1 MRRNSL
7 TGGKRTLK
15 HKRRKSHKRRTR
27 VKKRKRRRSRH
38 RGGYSGTGNMIL
50 TPATFSPTNAYPP
63 NGAVLVPSPGITK
76 VATRGSEQQY
86 YYAKNNRV
94 MKAPESTNPQKQS
107 GGRKRRRTK
116 KRKRKHKKRKKR
128 KTRKRKKSRK
138 RRRRRRYRGGGLSDV
153 IEAIPGG
160 TDLRDVFY
168 KSGNLAGSLYS
179 QYNGYGPTNEPP
191 MTNYTAGQPINKS
204 ISLTSGDIPMHQ
216 YIQDGSLEA
225 SKFKA
230 GYN

>member
-7 TGGKRTLK
+7 TGGKRRRTLK
-15 HKRRKSHKRRTR
+15 HKSRKSHKRRTR

-116 KRKRKHKKRKKR
+116 KRKHKKYPLINTNQLVKIITTAPMIPKKLARK
-128 KTRKRKKSRK
+128 
-138 RRRRRRYRGGGLSDV
+138 
-153 IEAIPGG
+153 
-160 TDLRDVFY
+160 
-168 KSGNLAGSLYS
+168 
-179 QYNGYGPTNEPP
+179 
-191 MTNYTAGQPINKS
+191 
-204 ISLTSGDIPMHQ
+204 
-216 YIQDGSLEA
+216 
-225 SKFKA
+225 
-230 GYN
+230 

>member
-1 MRRNSL
+1 L
-7 TGGKRTLK
+7 
-15 HKRRKSHKRRTR
+15 
-27 VKKRKRRRSRH
+27 
-38 RGGYSGTGNMIL
+38 IL

-63 NGAVLVPSPGITK
+63 NGSVLVPSPGITK

-94 MKAPESTNPQKQS
+94 MKAPASTNPQKQS

-116 KRKRKHKKRKKR
+116 KRKMKRKRKKR
-128 KTRKRKKSRK
+128 NTRKRKKSR
-138 RRRRRRYRGGGLSDV
+138 RRRRRQRGGALSDV
-153 IEAIPGG
+153 IESIPGG

-168 KSGNLAGSLYS
+168 KSGNVMGSLYS
-179 QYNGYGPTNEPP
+179 KYNGYGPTNEPP

-204 ISLTSGDIPMHQ
+204 LSLTAGDIPMHQ
-216 YIQDGSLEA
+216 YIEDGSLEA